1 MRRSR
6 VNLVVGWSLVAVLG
20 CGDSDGPGSAET
32 DTDGTSTTTEAP
44 STTTPATVTS
54 GSTTDSASGTSS
66 AETSTGPTPSD
77 TSVGGESSSSTG
89 DPAACPG
96 TTVRP
101 GEQIGLQLE
110 FDGRTRNYNLFVPSS
125 YDGSEATPLV
135 FNFHG
140 FGSNAAQ
147 QAFFSDLNV
156 DAEERGVI
164 AVYPNGVSNSWNGGA
179 CCGVATGREVDD
191 VGFVRALLDEVAT
204 TLCIDRSRVYATG
217 MSNGGFMSHRLACE
231 AADIITAV
239 GPVAGP
245 LGLPPEDCDP
255 VRPIPVIHFH
265 GTADTVVPYPGNL
278 TGFPPVEES
287 LQGWADR
294 NGCDPESSVTL
305 EMDDASCQTWD
316 GCDADATVTLC
327 TLDGVGHCWPG
338 QEFCLSGTSSLT
350 VRANELML
358 DLFEQHALP

>member
-1 MRRSR
+1 MRRF
-6 VNLVVGWSLVAVLG
+6 VAKLVVGLSLVSVAAG
-20 CGDSDGPGSAET
+20 CGESDAAGGAET
-32 DTDGTSTTTEAP
+32 DTDGSSSTTETA
-44 STTTPATVTS
+44 STSVNPTAAS
-54 GSTTDSASGTSS
+54 GATTDPASGTS
-66 AETSTGPTPSD
+66 GVD
-77 TSVGGESSSSTG
+77 TSSGPGTSGSSTAGDSSSSG
-89 DPAACPG
+89 DPAACPD
-96 TTVRP
+96 TPVRP
-101 GEQIGLQLE
+101 GEYVGLQLE
-110 FDGRTRNYNLFVPSS
+110 FDGRTRNYNMFVPSG

-147 QAFFSDLNV
+147 QIFFSDLNV
-156 DAEERGVI
+156 DAQERGVI
-164 AVYPNGVSNSWNGGA
+164 AVYPNGISNSWNAGA

-217 MSNGGFMSHRLACE
+217 MSNGGFMTHRLACE

-245 LGLPPEDCDP
+245 LGLPPEDCQPARP
-255 VRPIPVIHFH
+255 VPVIHFH
-265 GTADTVVPYPGNL
+265 GTADVVVPYLGNL

-294 NGCDPESSVTL
+294 NGCDPESSVTF

-316 GCDADATVTLC
+316 GCDDDATVTLC
-327 TLDGVGHCWPG
+327 ALAGAGHCWPG
-338 QEFCLSGTSSLT
+338 QAFCPSGVSSLT
-350 VRANELML
+350 LRANAMML
-358 DLFEQHALP
+358 DLFEQHTLP